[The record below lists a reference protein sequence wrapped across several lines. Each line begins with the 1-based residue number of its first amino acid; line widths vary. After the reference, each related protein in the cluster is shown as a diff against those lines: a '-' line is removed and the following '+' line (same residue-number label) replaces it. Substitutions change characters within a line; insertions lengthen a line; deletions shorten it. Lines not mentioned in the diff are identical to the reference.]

1 MMPSQI
7 TYHSKL
13 YKDFKSITT
22 SEFRTIIRFFEERE
36 AQIKALEFEEYF
48 EIAVIYSYAVFEIGA
63 YAKYMRYANELL
75 IVSIDNNVQFFQG
88 KDIFCQ
94 ILFKKA
100 AAHYN
105 LMEYQAAAHVLNELI
120 KIDPNYGDAIMLLKR
135 VTRKSKIV
143 FIKTY
148 KAIAVSLFL
157 IAALV
162 IAFEL
167 ILVQSFWSSYRDIVA
182 VSRIAIFSTGLVVLV
197 LCDLYLRI
205 YAHYSVTKLVDTAR
219 RKKGFS

>member
-1 MMPSQI
+1 M
-7 TYHSKL
+7 
-13 YKDFKSITT
+13 
-22 SEFRTIIRFFEERE
+22 
-36 AQIKALEFEEYF
+36 EFEEYF
-48 EIAVIYSYAVFEIGA
+48 EIAVIYSHAVFEIGA

-75 IVSIDNNVQFFQG
+75 VVSIDNNVQFFQG

-105 LMEYQAAAHVLNELI
+105 LMEYQAAAHVLKELI
-120 KIDPNYGDAIMLLKR
+120 KIDPNYGDAIILLKR
-135 VTRKSKIV
+135 VTRKSKTV

-148 KAIAVSLFL
+148 RAIAVSLFL

-167 ILVQSFWSSYRDIVA
+167 ILVQSFWSSYRDMVA
-182 VSRIAIFSTGLVVLV
+182 ISRIAIFSLGLVVLI

-205 YAHYSVTKLVDTAR
+205 NAHYSVTKLVDTAKK
-219 RKKGFS
+219 KKGFS